1 MQNEKI
7 ATRVA
12 YGRALAAL
20 GEKYD
25 FFVMDAD
32 LSGSTQTAMF
42 GKKFPSGLPTAASPR
57 KIWVSSRRR
66 ASLRRAAGVRV
77 VVRDVRVRPRV

>member
-42 GKKFPSGLPTAASPR
+42 GKKFPERFANCGIAEENMVSTAAGHR
-57 KIWVSSRRR
+57 FDG
-66 ASLRRAAGVRV
+66 AAGVRV